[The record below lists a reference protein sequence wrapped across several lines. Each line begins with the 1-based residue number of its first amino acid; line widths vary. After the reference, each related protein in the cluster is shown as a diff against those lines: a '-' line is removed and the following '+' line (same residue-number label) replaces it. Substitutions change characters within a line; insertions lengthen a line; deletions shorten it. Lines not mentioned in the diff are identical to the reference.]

1 MKVDKV
7 TMQKELAQARKTLTK
22 TERELEQYRLHLQE
36 VQRNIQRKHLDEDL
50 QRELEYLEDSV
61 AAKDHELAQLRQ
73 QVSLADA
80 QKDKAEKLRGDIE
93 DLEADLREKDR
104 LVEDRDDEIDRLKD
118 QAQKH
123 FDELAQ
129 TQDQMEVEKRR
140 IEGFQEDHIH
150 QANMS
155 EELNETRADLKGAL
169 AAKQKAEEDLEEVST
184 QTIMVCCKHMTYPL

>member
-1 MKVDKV
+1 
-7 TMQKELAQARKTLTK
+7 MQKELAQARKTLTK

-123 FDELAQ
+123 FD
-129 TQDQMEVEKRR
+129 
-140 IEGFQEDHIH
+140 
-150 QANMS
+150 
-155 EELNETRADLKGAL
+155 
-169 AAKQKAEEDLEEVST
+169 
-184 QTIMVCCKHMTYPL
+184 